1 MPAHSPDLNLI
12 EKAFSKLNALACRKG
27 NRTVAVLEDFLGNAV
42 DCYSPEECANDD
54 QSCGYATTTWEP
66 LELLCST

>member
-1 MPAHSPDLNLI
+1 M
-12 EKAFSKLNALACRKG
+12 FSKLKALARKEQ
-27 NRTVAVLEDFLGNAV
+27 NRSEAALVNFLGDVV
-42 DCYSPEECANDD
+42 DCYSPEECANCY